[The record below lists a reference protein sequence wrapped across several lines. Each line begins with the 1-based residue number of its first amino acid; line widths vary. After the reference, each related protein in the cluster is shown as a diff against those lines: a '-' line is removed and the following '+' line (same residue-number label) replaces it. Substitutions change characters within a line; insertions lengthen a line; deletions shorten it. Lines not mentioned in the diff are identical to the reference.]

1 MEKKCIVCNEKLSG
15 NRSKFCSLNCTNKF
29 KYNKN
34 KERLNYNSAIR
45 QKMVAI
51 KRKLEFVNL
60 KGGCCSSCG
69 YNKNLSALEFHHMV
83 EHEKSFQLSARE
95 LSNTNYDDLLKELDK
110 CLLLCSNCH
119 RELHNKD
126 LNFDNI
132 ETLLSEIESNK
143 K

>member
-15 NRSKFCSLNCTNKF
+15 NRSKFCSLKCTNKF

-60 KGGCCSSCG
+60 KGGCCSSCW

-83 EHEKSFQLSARE
+83 
-95 LSNTNYDDLLKELDK
+95 
-110 CLLLCSNCH
+110 
-119 RELHNKD
+119 
-126 LNFDNI
+126 
-132 ETLLSEIESNK
+132 
-143 K
+143 